1 MTDTQ
6 KLLDTFALLRSTW
19 DDLVSLEPDIVSAS
33 RPFTDGD
40 LIELGNRV
48 EAHRMALTAF
58 GAAIGE
64 LRPSQNTSPDVWR

>member
-19 DDLVSLEPDIVSAS
+19 DDLVSLEPDIVSAG
-33 RPFTDGD
+33 RPFTDDD

-48 EAHRMALTAF
+48 EAHRAALAAFAGAIAESRSSPNTA
-58 GAAIGE
+58 
-64 LRPSQNTSPDVWR
+64 PDVWR